1 MRFNATVDIEN
12 RGSSSCSLV
21 GYFRS
26 ALGIGET
33 ARGYAAALASQGVAP
48 NLVDISHLAP
58 VAREEPPVPNHFLD
72 SIPASDVVIF
82 CNNALEHPDVTH
94 QLAFSKEG
102 QSGYV
107 VGIWA
112 WETPDFPEEW
122 LERFDM
128 VDEVWTGSS
137 FIRDSISKQS
147 PVPVLKMPYVVDV
160 PIAEPDRSKF
170 GLAEDELI
178 ILCAFD
184 FHSFS
189 QRKNPGASIEAFKLA
204 FSNEEK
210 VRLVVKTLNS
220 SAQPANV
227 ESLESSVE
235 GHNVTFIHEALSSKD
250 RYALLASCDVFLS
263 LHRAEG
269 FGLGLAEAMA
279 YGKVAIGTGWSGNL
293 DFMNQEN
300 SILVQYEPTVL
311 SKSAGPYPVGTVWA
325 EPSVSD
331 AAQKLRKISDDEGLR
346 IRLGT
351 KAQRDIQ
358 ANFSPETVGKL
369 MSERIERIV
378 SHERSQLLKKKLL
391 EKKLVFGR
399 KVLIAFALV
408 DFFTSPLKFFVRVN
422 QLLQRKS
429 SLRSSAQEWGLAF
442 FEAHSCQE

>member
-1 MRFNATVDIEN
+1 MRFNATVVIEN

-33 ARGYAAALASQGVAP
+33 ARGYAAALASQGVRP

-58 VAREEPPVPNHFLD
+58 VAREEPPVPNNFLD
-72 SIPASDVVIF
+72 VIPASDVVIF

-102 QSGYV
+102 QSAYV
-107 VGIWA
+107 IGIWA

-122 LERFDM
+122 LERFEM

-137 FIRDSISKQS
+137 FIRDSISKKS
-147 PVPVLKMPYVVDV
+147 PVPVIKMPYVVDV

-178 ILCAFD
+178 VLCAFD

-189 QRKNPGASIEAFKLA
+189 QRKNPRASIEAFKLA
-204 FSNEEK
+204 FSSQEK
-210 VRLVVKTLNS
+210 VRLVVKTLNA
-220 SAQPANV
+220 SAQPGDV
-227 ESLESSVE
+227 ERLESSVE
-235 GHNVTFIHEALSSKD
+235 GHNVTFIHEALTSKD
-250 RYALLASCDVFLS
+250 RYALMASCDVFLS

-300 SILVQYEPTVL
+300 SMLIQYKPITL

-325 EPSVSD
+325 EPSVPD
-331 AAQKLRKISDDEGLR
+331 AAQQLRKVFNDEALR
-346 IRLGT
+346 RRLGT
-351 KAQRDIQ
+351 KAQRDIR
-358 ANFSPETVGKL
+358 ANFSPESVGKL
-369 MSERIERIV
+369 MADRIERIV
-378 SHERSQLLKKKLL
+378 FHEHSKQLKKKSL

-399 KVLIAFALV
+399 KVLLAFALV
-408 DFFTSPLKFFVRVN
+408 DFITSPLKFLVRIN
-422 QLLQRKS
+422 RLLQRKS
-429 SLRSSAQEWGLAF
+429 SLSSSAQEWGLAF